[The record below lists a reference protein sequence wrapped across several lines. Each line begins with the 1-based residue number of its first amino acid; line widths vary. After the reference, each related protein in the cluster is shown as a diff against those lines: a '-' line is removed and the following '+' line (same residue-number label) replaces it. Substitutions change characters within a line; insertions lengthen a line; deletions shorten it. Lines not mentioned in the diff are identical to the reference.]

1 MKPLVKKLVD
11 IFFWLLKWAIIIL
24 IAIAI
29 IYVAW
34 MSWEYGR
41 YTRILRGD

>member
-1 MKPLVKKLVD
+1 MKPFFKKLID
-11 IFFWLLKWAIIIL
+11 IFFWLLKWVVIII

-34 MSWEYGR
+34 MSAEHSLIKDVL
-41 YTRILRGD
+41 TD